1 MYRFHVVLIK
11 PSKYDE
17 DGYVISW
24 FRGVLVSN
32 SMAVMNALT
41 EQAERAKVL
50 GPDVEIITHYY
61 DETVRRIQ
69 IKRLVREV
77 RLGIDRS
84 IVCMV
89 GVQTNQFTRAV
100 DLGKEFMTYGF
111 KVMIGGFHVGGSIQ
125 MLPEIPDEIKDGIDA
140 GITMVAGEVENRW
153 GELLRDAYNNVLK
166 PLYNFLNDQPSLEGV
181 SPPFVPKENLAFYGD
196 SRQTSFD
203 AGRGC
208 PFKCT
213 FCTIINVQGNA
224 MRGRTPDDIEAL
236 IKRNQAQ
243 DMRGFFVTDDNFARH
258 PHWEEIVDRIISLKK
273 RKRVTLMVQTDAMSY
288 RIPKFVDKLA
298 RAGCRRIFIGMES
311 VNPDNLKACSKPQN
325 RIHEYRSMLQA
336 WRDASVVTHA
346 GYIIGFPGDTYD
358 SVMRDVERIKQELP
372 IEFVEFTMM
381 TPLPGSQDHLD
392 NYRKGIPMEKDMNE
406 YDTTRPCMEHPRMSR
421 DELMRAYRDAWK
433 SFYCREHVETILK
446 RRKDRRQKN
455 IARDMIWF
463 RSAVFVDNIH
473 PFLFGIFR
481 IKGRKRRSPKF
492 PTESIPI
499 YYYRRTKD
507 IVSWAAR
514 MLFMFIELK
523 YLSFKVNLKR
533 NNDYMDM
540 AITPE
545 PPVKKAIPSKDPH
558 ILNR

>member
-1 MYRFHVVLIK
+1 MKRFHVVLIK

-32 SMAVMNALT
+32 SMAMMNALT
-41 EQAERAKVL
+41 EQAEHDKVL
-50 GPDVEIITHYY
+50 GPDVEIITHFY
-61 DETVRRIQ
+61 DETVRRIPV
-69 IKRLVREV
+69 KRLVREV
-77 RLGIDRS
+77 QSGVDRAV
-84 IVCMV
+84 VCMV

-100 DLGKEFMTYGF
+100 DLGKEFIACGLN
-111 KVMIGGFHVGGSIQ
+111 VMVGGFHVSGSIQ
-125 MLPEIPDEIKDGIDA
+125 MLPRVPDEIQEGIDA

-153 GELLRDAYNNVLK
+153 SELLKDAYSNSLK
-166 PLYNFLNDQPSLEGV
+166 PLYNFLNDQPSLEGAV
-181 SPPFVPKENLAFYGD
+181 VPFTSKENLSFNGD

-208 PFKCT
+208 PFKCS

-243 DMRGFFVTDDNFARH
+243 DMRGFFITDDNFARH
-258 PHWEEIVDRIISLKK
+258 PRWEEIVDRIISLKK
-273 RKRVTLMVQTDAMSY
+273 KKRVTLMIQTDTMSY
-288 RIPKFVDKLA
+288 RIPRFVDKLA

-311 VNPDNLKACSKPQN
+311 VNPDNLKACGKPQN
-325 RIHEYRSMLQA
+325 RIHEYRTMLQA

-358 SVMRDVERIKQELP
+358 SIMRDVERLKQELP
-372 IEFVEFTMM
+372 IEFVVFFMM

-392 NYRKGIPMEKDMNE
+392 NYLKGVPMAKEMND
-406 YDTTRPCMEHPRMSR
+406 YDTTRPCAEHPRMSR

-433 SFYCREHVETILK
+433 SFYSREHVETILK

-455 IARDMIWF
+455 VARDMIWF
-463 RSAVFVDNIH
+463 RSAVFVEGLH

-492 PTESIPI
+492 PTESIPV
-499 YYYRRTKD
+499 YYCRRTWD
-507 IVSWAAR
+507 IASWTIR
-514 MLFMFIELK
+514 MLIIFIEVK
-523 YLSFKVNLKR
+523 YLSFKANRGR
-533 NNDYMDM
+533 NNDYMDIT
-540 AITPE
+540 ITPE
-545 PPVKKAIPSKDPH
+545 APVEKAVLSK
-558 ILNR
+558 

>member
-1 MYRFHVVLIK
+1 MKRFHVVLIK

-32 SMAVMNALT
+32 SMAMMNALT
-41 EQAERAKVL
+41 EQAEHDKVL
-50 GPDVEIITHYY
+50 GPDVEIITHFY
-61 DETVRRIQ
+61 DETVRRIPV
-69 IKRLVREV
+69 KRLVREV
-77 RLGIDRS
+77 QSGVDRAV
-84 IVCMV
+84 VCMV

-100 DLGKEFMTYGF
+100 DLGKEFIACGLN
-111 KVMIGGFHVGGSIQ
+111 VMVGGFHVSGSIQ
-125 MLPEIPDEIKDGIDA
+125 MLPRVPDEIQEGIDA

-153 GELLRDAYNNVLK
+153 SELLKDAYSNSLK
-166 PLYNFLNDQPSLEGV
+166 PLYNFLNDQPSLEGAV
-181 SPPFVPKENLAFYGD
+181 VPFVSKENLSFNGD

-208 PFKCT
+208 PFKCS

-243 DMRGFFVTDDNFARH
+243 DMRGFFITDDNFARH
-258 PHWEEIVDRIISLKK
+258 PRWEEIVDRIISLKK
-273 RKRVTLMVQTDAMSY
+273 KKRVTLMIQTDTMSY
-288 RIPKFVDKLA
+288 RIPRFVDKLA

-311 VNPDNLKACSKPQN
+311 VNPDNLKACGKPQN
-325 RIHEYRSMLQA
+325 RIHEYRTMLQA

-358 SVMRDVERIKQELP
+358 SIMRDVERLKQELP
-372 IEFVEFTMM
+372 IEFVVFFMM

-392 NYRKGIPMEKDMNE
+392 NYLKGVPMAKEMND
-406 YDTTRPCMEHPRMSR
+406 YDTTRPCAEHPRMSR

-433 SFYCREHVETILK
+433 SFYSREHVETILK

-455 IARDMIWF
+455 VARDMIWF
-463 RSAVFVDNIH
+463 RSAVFVEGLH

-492 PTESIPI
+492 PTESIPV
-499 YYYRRTKD
+499 YYCRRTWD
-507 IVSWAAR
+507 IASWTIR
-514 MLFMFIELK
+514 MLIIFIEVK
-523 YLSFKVNLKR
+523 YLSFKANRGR
-533 NNDYMDM
+533 NNDYMDIT
-540 AITPE
+540 ITPE
-545 PPVKKAIPSKDPH
+545 APVEKAVLSK
-558 ILNR
+558 

>member
-1 MYRFHVVLIK
+1 MKRFHVVLIK

-32 SMAVMNALT
+32 SMAMMNALT
-41 EQAERAKVL
+41 EQAEHDKVL
-50 GPDVEIITHYY
+50 GPDVEIITHFY
-61 DETVRRIQ
+61 DETVRRIPV
-69 IKRLVREV
+69 KRLVREV
-77 RLGIDRS
+77 QSGVDRAV
-84 IVCMV
+84 VCMV

-100 DLGKEFMTYGF
+100 DLGKEFIACGLN
-111 KVMIGGFHVGGSIQ
+111 VMVGGFHVSGSIQ
-125 MLPEIPDEIKDGIDA
+125 MLPRVPDEIQEGIDA

-153 GELLRDAYNNVLK
+153 SELLKDAYSNSLK
-166 PLYNFLNDQPSLEGV
+166 PLYNFLNDQPSLEGAV
-181 SPPFVPKENLAFYGD
+181 VPFVSKENLSFNGD

-208 PFKCT
+208 PFKCS

-243 DMRGFFVTDDNFARH
+243 DMRGFFITDDNFARH
-258 PHWEEIVDRIISLKK
+258 PRWEEIVDRIISLKK
-273 RKRVTLMVQTDAMSY
+273 KKRVTLMIQTDTMSY
-288 RIPKFVDKLA
+288 RIPRFVDKLA

-311 VNPDNLKACSKPQN
+311 VNPDNLKACGKPQN
-325 RIHEYRSMLQA
+325 RIHEYRTMLQA

-358 SVMRDVERIKQELP
+358 SIMRDVERLKQELP
-372 IEFVEFTMM
+372 IEFVVFFMM

-392 NYRKGIPMEKDMNE
+392 NYLKGVPMAKEMND
-406 YDTTRPCMEHPRMSR
+406 YDTTRPCAEHPRMSR

-433 SFYCREHVETILK
+433 SFYSREHVETILK

-463 RSAVFVDNIH
+463 RSAVFVEGLH

-492 PTESIPI
+492 PTESIPV
-499 YYYRRTKD
+499 YYCRRTWD
-507 IVSWAAR
+507 IASWTIR
-514 MLFMFIELK
+514 MLIIFIEVK
-523 YLSFKVNLKR
+523 YLSFKANRGR
-533 NNDYMDM
+533 NNDYMDIT
-540 AITPE
+540 ITPE
-545 PPVKKAIPSKDPH
+545 APVDKAVLSK
-558 ILNR
+558 

>member
-1 MYRFHVVLIK
+1 MKRFHVVLIK

-32 SMAVMNALT
+32 SMAMMNALT
-41 EQAERAKVL
+41 EQAEHDKVL
-50 GPDVEIITHYY
+50 GPDVEIITHFY
-61 DETVRRIQ
+61 DETVRRIPV
-69 IKRLVREV
+69 KRLVREV
-77 RLGIDRS
+77 QSGVDRAV
-84 IVCMV
+84 VCMV

-100 DLGKEFMTYGF
+100 DLGKEFIACGLN
-111 KVMIGGFHVGGSIQ
+111 VMVGGFHVSGSIQ
-125 MLPEIPDEIKDGIDA
+125 MLPRVPDEIQEGIDA

-153 GELLRDAYNNVLK
+153 SELLKDAYNNSLK
-166 PLYNFLNDQPSLEGV
+166 PLYNFLNDQPSLEGAV
-181 SPPFVPKENLAFYGD
+181 VPFTSKENLSFNGD

-208 PFKCT
+208 PFKCS

-243 DMRGFFVTDDNFARH
+243 DMRGFFITDDNFARH
-258 PHWEEIVDRIISLKK
+258 PRWEEIVDRIISLKK
-273 RKRVTLMVQTDAMSY
+273 KKRVTLMIQTDTMSY
-288 RIPKFVDKLA
+288 RIPRFVDKLA

-311 VNPDNLKACSKPQN
+311 VNPDNLKACGKPQN
-325 RIHEYRSMLQA
+325 RIHEYRTMLQA

-358 SVMRDVERIKQELP
+358 SIMRDVERLKQELP
-372 IEFVEFTMM
+372 IEFVVFFMM

-392 NYRKGIPMEKDMNE
+392 NYLKGVPMAKEMND
-406 YDTTRPCMEHPRMSR
+406 YDTTRPCAEHPRMSR

-433 SFYCREHVETILK
+433 SFYSREHVETILK

-455 IARDMIWF
+455 VARDMIWF
-463 RSAVFVDNIH
+463 RSAVFVEGLH

-492 PTESIPI
+492 PTESIPV
-499 YYYRRTKD
+499 YYCRRTWD
-507 IVSWAAR
+507 IASWTIR
-514 MLFMFIELK
+514 MLIIFIEVK
-523 YLSFKVNLKR
+523 YLSFKANRGR
-533 NNDYMDM
+533 NNDYMDIT
-540 AITPE
+540 ITPE
-545 PPVKKAIPSKDPH
+545 APVDKAVLSK
-558 ILNR
+558 

>member
-1 MYRFHVVLIK
+1 MKRFHVVLIK

-32 SMAVMNALT
+32 SMAMMNALT
-41 EQAERAKVL
+41 EQAEHDKVL
-50 GPDVEIITHYY
+50 GPDVEIITHFY
-61 DETVRRIQ
+61 DETVRRIPV
-69 IKRLVREV
+69 KRLVREV
-77 RLGIDRS
+77 QPGVDRAV
-84 IVCMV
+84 VCMV

-100 DLGKEFMTYGF
+100 DLGKEFIACGLN
-111 KVMIGGFHVGGSIQ
+111 VMVGGFHVSGSIQ
-125 MLPEIPDEIKDGIDA
+125 MLPRVPDEIQEGIDA

-153 GELLRDAYNNVLK
+153 SELLKDAYSNSLK
-166 PLYNFLNDQPSLEGV
+166 PLYNFLNDQPSLEGAV
-181 SPPFVPKENLAFYGD
+181 VPFTSKENLSFNGD

-208 PFKCT
+208 PFKCS
-213 FCTIINVQGNA
+213 FCTIINVQGNT

-243 DMRGFFVTDDNFARH
+243 DMRGFFITDDNFARH
-258 PHWEEIVDRIISLKK
+258 PRWEEIVDRIISLKK
-273 RKRVTLMVQTDAMSY
+273 KKRVTLMIQTDTMSY
-288 RIPKFVDKLA
+288 RIPRFVDKLA

-311 VNPDNLKACSKPQN
+311 VNPDNLKACGKPQN
-325 RIHEYRSMLQA
+325 RIHEYRTMLQA

-358 SVMRDVERIKQELP
+358 SIMRDVERLKQELP
-372 IEFVEFTMM
+372 IEFVVFFMM

-392 NYRKGIPMEKDMNE
+392 NYLKGVPMAKEMND
-406 YDTTRPCMEHPRMSR
+406 YDTTRPCAEHPRMSR

-433 SFYCREHVETILK
+433 SFYSREHVETILK

-455 IARDMIWF
+455 VARDMIWF
-463 RSAVFVDNIH
+463 RSAVFVEGLH

-492 PTESIPI
+492 PTESIPV
-499 YYYRRTKD
+499 YYCRRTWD
-507 IVSWAAR
+507 IASWTIR
-514 MLFMFIELK
+514 MLIIFIEVK
-523 YLSFKVNLKR
+523 YLSFKANRGR
-533 NNDYMDM
+533 NNDYMDIT
-540 AITPE
+540 ITPE
-545 PPVKKAIPSKDPH
+545 APVEKAVLSK
-558 ILNR
+558 

>member
-1 MYRFHVVLIK
+1 MKRFHVVLIK

-32 SMAVMNALT
+32 SMAMMNALT
-41 EQAERAKVL
+41 EQAEHDKVL
-50 GPDVEIITHYY
+50 GPDVEIITHFY
-61 DETVRRIQ
+61 DETVRRIPV
-69 IKRLVREV
+69 KRLVREV
-77 RLGIDRS
+77 QSGVDRAV
-84 IVCMV
+84 VCMV

-100 DLGKEFMTYGF
+100 DLGKKFIACGLN
-111 KVMIGGFHVGGSIQ
+111 VMVGGFHVSGSIQ
-125 MLPEIPDEIKDGIDA
+125 MLPRVPDEIQEGIDA

-153 GELLRDAYNNVLK
+153 SELLKDAYSNSLK
-166 PLYNFLNDQPSLEGV
+166 PLYNFLNDQPSLEGAV
-181 SPPFVPKENLAFYGD
+181 VPFTSKENLSFNGD

-208 PFKCT
+208 PFKCS
-213 FCTIINVQGNA
+213 FCTIINVQGNT

-243 DMRGFFVTDDNFARH
+243 DMRGFFITDDNFARH
-258 PHWEEIVDRIISLKK
+258 PRWEEIVDRIISLKK
-273 RKRVTLMVQTDAMSY
+273 KKRVTLMIQTDTMSY
-288 RIPKFVDKLA
+288 RIPRFVDKLA

-311 VNPDNLKACSKPQN
+311 VNPDNLKACGKPQN
-325 RIHEYRSMLQA
+325 RIHEYRTMLQA

-358 SVMRDVERIKQELP
+358 SIMRDVERLKQELP
-372 IEFVEFTMM
+372 IEFVVFFMM

-392 NYRKGIPMEKDMNE
+392 NYLKGVPMAKEMND
-406 YDTTRPCMEHPRMSR
+406 YDTTRPCAEHPRMSR

-433 SFYCREHVETILK
+433 SFYSREHVETILK

-463 RSAVFVDNIH
+463 RSAVFVEGLH

-492 PTESIPI
+492 PTESIPV
-499 YYYRRTKD
+499 YYCRRTWD
-507 IVSWAAR
+507 IASWTIR
-514 MLFMFIELK
+514 MLIIFIEVK
-523 YLSFKVNLKR
+523 YLSFKANRGR
-533 NNDYMDM
+533 NNDYMDIT
-540 AITPE
+540 ITPE
-545 PPVKKAIPSKDPH
+545 APVDKAVLSK
-558 ILNR
+558 

>member
-1 MYRFHVVLIK
+1 MKRFHVVLIK

-32 SMAVMNALT
+32 SMAMMNALT
-41 EQAERAKVL
+41 EQAEHDKVL
-50 GPDVEIITHYY
+50 GPDVEIITHFY
-61 DETVRRIQ
+61 DETVRRIPV
-69 IKRLVREV
+69 KRLVREV
-77 RLGIDRS
+77 QLNTDHAV
-84 IVCMV
+84 VCMV

-100 DLGKEFMTYGF
+100 DLGKEFIACGLN
-111 KVMIGGFHVGGSIQ
+111 VMVGGFHVSGSIQ
-125 MLPEIPDEIKDGIDA
+125 MLPRVPDEIQEGIDA

-153 GELLRDAYNNVLK
+153 SELLKDAYSNSLK
-166 PLYNFLNDQPSLEGV
+166 PLYNFLNDQPSLEGAV
-181 SPPFVPKENLAFYGD
+181 VPFVSKENLSFNGD

-208 PFKCT
+208 PFKCS
-213 FCTIINVQGNA
+213 FCTIINVQGNT

-243 DMRGFFVTDDNFARH
+243 DMRGFFITDDNFARH
-258 PHWEEIVDRIISLKK
+258 PRWEEIVDRIISLKK
-273 RKRVTLMVQTDAMSY
+273 KKRVTLMIQTDTMSY
-288 RIPKFVDKLA
+288 RIPRFVDKLA

-311 VNPDNLKACSKPQN
+311 VNPDNLKACGKPQN
-325 RIHEYRSMLQA
+325 RIHEYRTMLQA

-358 SVMRDVERIKQELP
+358 SIMRDVERLKQELP
-372 IEFVEFTMM
+372 IEFVVFFMM

-392 NYRKGIPMEKDMNE
+392 NYLKGVPMAKEMND
-406 YDTTRPCMEHPRMSR
+406 YDTTRPCAEHPRMSR

-433 SFYCREHVETILK
+433 SFYSREHVETILK

-455 IARDMIWF
+455 VARDMIWF
-463 RSAVFVDNIH
+463 RSAVFVEGLH

-492 PTESIPI
+492 PTESIPV
-499 YYYRRTKD
+499 YYCRRTWD
-507 IVSWAAR
+507 IASWTIR
-514 MLFMFIELK
+514 MLIIFIEVK
-523 YLSFKVNLKR
+523 YLSFKANRVR
-533 NNDYMDM
+533 NNDYMDIT
-540 AITPE
+540 ITPE
-545 PPVKKAIPSKDPH
+545 APVDKAVLSK
-558 ILNR
+558 

>member
-1 MYRFHVVLIK
+1 MKRFHVVLIK

-32 SMAVMNALT
+32 SMAMMNALT
-41 EQAERAKVL
+41 EQAEHDKVL
-50 GPDVEIITHYY
+50 GPDVEIITHFY
-61 DETVRRIQ
+61 DETVRRIPV
-69 IKRLVREV
+69 KRLVREV
-77 RLGIDRS
+77 QSGVDRAV
-84 IVCMV
+84 VCMV

-100 DLGKEFMTYGF
+100 DLGKEFIACGLN
-111 KVMIGGFHVGGSIQ
+111 VMVGGFHVSGSIQ
-125 MLPEIPDEIKDGIDA
+125 MLPRVPDEIQEGIDA

-153 GELLRDAYNNVLK
+153 SELLKDAYSNSLK
-166 PLYNFLNDQPSLEGV
+166 PLYNFLNDQPSLEGAV
-181 SPPFVPKENLAFYGD
+181 VPFTSKENLSFNGD

-208 PFKCT
+208 PFKCS

-243 DMRGFFVTDDNFARH
+243 DMRGFFITDDNFARH
-258 PHWEEIVDRIISLKK
+258 PRWEEIVDRIISLKK
-273 RKRVTLMVQTDAMSY
+273 KKRVTLMIQTDTMSY
-288 RIPKFVDKLA
+288 RIPRFVEKLA

-311 VNPDNLKACSKPQN
+311 VNPDNLKACGKPQN
-325 RIHEYRSMLQA
+325 RIHEYRTMLQA

-358 SVMRDVERIKQELP
+358 SIMRDVERLKQELP
-372 IEFVEFTMM
+372 IEFVVFFMM

-392 NYRKGIPMEKDMNE
+392 NYLKGVPMAKEMND
-406 YDTTRPCMEHPRMSR
+406 YDTTRPCAEHPRMSR

-433 SFYCREHVETILK
+433 SFYSREHVETILK

-455 IARDMIWF
+455 VARDMIWF
-463 RSAVFVDNIH
+463 RSAVFVEGLH

-492 PTESIPI
+492 PTESIPV
-499 YYYRRTKD
+499 YYCRRTWD
-507 IVSWAAR
+507 IASWTIR
-514 MLFMFIELK
+514 MLIIFIEVK
-523 YLSFKVNLKR
+523 YLSFKANRVR
-533 NNDYMDM
+533 NNDYMDIT
-540 AITPE
+540 ITPE
-545 PPVKKAIPSKDPH
+545 APVDKAVLSK
-558 ILNR
+558 

>member
-1 MYRFHVVLIK
+1 MKRFHVVLIK

-32 SMAVMNALT
+32 SMAMMNALT
-41 EQAERAKVL
+41 EQAEHDKVL
-50 GPDVEIITHYY
+50 GPDVEIITHFY
-61 DETVRRIQ
+61 DETVRRIPV
-69 IKRLVREV
+69 KRLVREV
-77 RLGIDRS
+77 QSGVDRAV
-84 IVCMV
+84 VCMV

-100 DLGKEFMTYGF
+100 DLGKEFIACGLN
-111 KVMIGGFHVGGSIQ
+111 VMVGGFHVSGSIQ
-125 MLPEIPDEIKDGIDA
+125 MLPRVPDEIQEGIDA

-153 GELLRDAYNNVLK
+153 SELLKDAYNNSLK
-166 PLYNFLNDQPSLEGV
+166 PLYNFLNDQPSLEGAV
-181 SPPFVPKENLAFYGD
+181 VPFTSKENLSFNGD

-208 PFKCT
+208 PFKCS

-243 DMRGFFVTDDNFARH
+243 DMRGFFITDDNFARH
-258 PHWEEIVDRIISLKK
+258 PRWEEIVDRIISLKK
-273 RKRVTLMVQTDAMSY
+273 KKRVTLMIQTDTMSY
-288 RIPKFVDKLA
+288 RIPRFVEKLA

-311 VNPDNLKACSKPQN
+311 VNPDNLKACGKPQN
-325 RIHEYRSMLQA
+325 RIHEYRTMLQA

-358 SVMRDVERIKQELP
+358 SIMRDVERLKQELP
-372 IEFVEFTMM
+372 IEFVVFFMM

-392 NYRKGIPMEKDMNE
+392 NYLKGVPMAKEMND
-406 YDTTRPCMEHPRMSR
+406 YDTTRPCAEHPRMSR

-433 SFYCREHVETILK
+433 SFYSREHVETILK

-455 IARDMIWF
+455 VARDMIWF
-463 RSAVFVDNIH
+463 RSAVFVEGLH

-492 PTESIPI
+492 PTESIPV
-499 YYYRRTKD
+499 YYCRRTWD
-507 IVSWAAR
+507 IASWTIR
-514 MLFMFIELK
+514 MLIIFIEVK
-523 YLSFKVNLKR
+523 YLSFKANRGR
-533 NNDYMDM
+533 NNDYMDIT
-540 AITPE
+540 ITPE
-545 PPVKKAIPSKDPH
+545 APVDKAVLSK
-558 ILNR
+558 

>member
-1 MYRFHVVLIK
+1 MKRFHVVLIK

-32 SMAVMNALT
+32 SMAMMNALT
-41 EQAERAKVL
+41 EQAEHDKVL
-50 GPDVEIITHYY
+50 GPDVEIITHFY
-61 DETVRRIQ
+61 DETVRRIPV
-69 IKRLVREV
+69 KRLVREV
-77 RLGIDRS
+77 QSGVDRAV
-84 IVCMV
+84 VCMV

-100 DLGKEFMTYGF
+100 DLGKKFIACGLN
-111 KVMIGGFHVGGSIQ
+111 VMVGGFHVSGSIQ
-125 MLPEIPDEIKDGIDA
+125 MLPRVPDEIQEGIDA

-153 GELLRDAYNNVLK
+153 SELLKDAYSNSLK
-166 PLYNFLNDQPSLEGV
+166 PLYNFLNDQPSLEGAV
-181 SPPFVPKENLAFYGD
+181 VPFVSKENLSFNGD

-208 PFKCT
+208 PFKCS

-243 DMRGFFVTDDNFARH
+243 DMRGFFITDDNFARH
-258 PHWEEIVDRIISLKK
+258 PRWEEIVDRIISLKK
-273 RKRVTLMVQTDAMSY
+273 KKRVTLMIQTDTMSY
-288 RIPKFVDKLA
+288 RIPRFVDKLA

-311 VNPDNLKACSKPQN
+311 VNPDNLKACGKPQN
-325 RIHEYRSMLQA
+325 RIHEYRTMLQA

-358 SVMRDVERIKQELP
+358 SIMRDVERLKQELP
-372 IEFVEFTMM
+372 IEFVVFFMM

-392 NYRKGIPMEKDMNE
+392 NYLKGVPMAKEMND
-406 YDTTRPCMEHPRMSR
+406 YDTTRPCAEHPRMSR

-433 SFYCREHVETILK
+433 SFYSREHVETILK

-455 IARDMIWF
+455 VARDMIWF
-463 RSAVFVDNIH
+463 RSAVFVEGLH

-492 PTESIPI
+492 PTESIPV
-499 YYYRRTKD
+499 YYCRRTWD
-507 IVSWAAR
+507 IASWTIR
-514 MLFMFIELK
+514 MLIIFIEVK
-523 YLSFKVNLKR
+523 YLSFKANRGR
-533 NNDYMDM
+533 NNDYMDIT
-540 AITPE
+540 ITPE
-545 PPVKKAIPSKDPH
+545 APVDKAVLSK
-558 ILNR
+558 

>member
-1 MYRFHVVLIK
+1 MKRFHVVLIK

-32 SMAVMNALT
+32 SMAMMNALT
-41 EQAERAKVL
+41 EQAEHDKVL
-50 GPDVEIITHYY
+50 GPDVEIITHFY
-61 DETVRRIQ
+61 DETVRRIPV
-69 IKRLVREV
+69 KRLVREV
-77 RLGIDRS
+77 QSGVDRAV
-84 IVCMV
+84 VCMV

-100 DLGKEFMTYGF
+100 DLGKEFIACGLN
-111 KVMIGGFHVGGSIQ
+111 VMVGGFHVSGSIQ
-125 MLPEIPDEIKDGIDA
+125 MLPRVPDEIQEGIDA

-153 GELLRDAYNNVLK
+153 SELLKDAYSNSLK
-166 PLYNFLNDQPSLEGV
+166 PLYNFLNDQPSLEGAV
-181 SPPFVPKENLAFYGD
+181 VPFTSKENLSFNGD

-208 PFKCT
+208 PFKCS
-213 FCTIINVQGNA
+213 FCTIINVQGNT

-243 DMRGFFVTDDNFARH
+243 DMRGFFITDDNFARH
-258 PHWEEIVDRIISLKK
+258 PRWEEIVDRIISLKK
-273 RKRVTLMVQTDAMSY
+273 KKRVTLMIQTDTMSY
-288 RIPKFVDKLA
+288 RIPRFVDKLA

-311 VNPDNLKACSKPQN
+311 VNPDNLKACGKPQN
-325 RIHEYRSMLQA
+325 RIHEYRTMLQA

-358 SVMRDVERIKQELP
+358 SIMRDVERLKQELP
-372 IEFVEFTMM
+372 IEFVVFFMM

-392 NYRKGIPMEKDMNE
+392 NYLKGVPMAKEMND
-406 YDTTRPCMEHPRMSR
+406 YDTTRPCAEHPRMSR

-433 SFYCREHVETILK
+433 SFYSREHVETILK

-463 RSAVFVDNIH
+463 RSAVFVEGLH

-492 PTESIPI
+492 PTESIPV
-499 YYYRRTKD
+499 YYCRRTWD
-507 IVSWAAR
+507 IASWTIR
-514 MLFMFIELK
+514 MLIIFIEVK
-523 YLSFKVNLKR
+523 YLSFKANRGR
-533 NNDYMDM
+533 NNDYMDIT
-540 AITPE
+540 ITPE
-545 PPVKKAIPSKDPH
+545 APVDKAVLSK
-558 ILNR
+558 

>member
-1 MYRFHVVLIK
+1 MKRFHVVLIK

-32 SMAVMNALT
+32 SMAMMNALT
-41 EQAERAKVL
+41 EQAEHDKVL
-50 GPDVEIITHYY
+50 GPDVEIITHFY
-61 DETVRRIQ
+61 DETVRRIPV
-69 IKRLVREV
+69 KRLVREV
-77 RLGIDRS
+77 QSGVDRAV
-84 IVCMV
+84 VCMV

-100 DLGKEFMTYGF
+100 DLGKEFIACGLN
-111 KVMIGGFHVGGSIQ
+111 VMVGGFHVSGSIQ
-125 MLPEIPDEIKDGIDA
+125 MLPRVPDEIQEGIDA

-153 GELLRDAYNNVLK
+153 SELLKDAYSNSLK
-166 PLYNFLNDQPSLEGV
+166 PLYNFLNDQPSLEGAV
-181 SPPFVPKENLAFYGD
+181 VPFVSKENLSFNGD

-208 PFKCT
+208 PFKCS
-213 FCTIINVQGNA
+213 FCTIINVQGNT

-243 DMRGFFVTDDNFARH
+243 DMRGFFITDDNFARH
-258 PHWEEIVDRIISLKK
+258 PRWEEIVDRIISLKK
-273 RKRVTLMVQTDAMSY
+273 KKRVTLMIQTDTMSY
-288 RIPKFVDKLA
+288 RIPRFVEKLA

-311 VNPDNLKACSKPQN
+311 VNPDNLKACGKPQN
-325 RIHEYRSMLQA
+325 RIHEYRTMLQA

-358 SVMRDVERIKQELP
+358 SIMRDVERLKQELP
-372 IEFVEFTMM
+372 IEFVVFFMM

-392 NYRKGIPMEKDMNE
+392 NYLKGVPMAKEMND
-406 YDTTRPCMEHPRMSR
+406 YDTTRPCAEHPRMSR

-433 SFYCREHVETILK
+433 SFYSREHVETILK

-455 IARDMIWF
+455 VARDMIWF
-463 RSAVFVDNIH
+463 RSAVFVEGLH

-492 PTESIPI
+492 PTESIPV
-499 YYYRRTKD
+499 YYCRRTWD
-507 IVSWAAR
+507 IASWTIR
-514 MLFMFIELK
+514 MLIIFIEVK
-523 YLSFKVNLKR
+523 YLSFKANRGR
-533 NNDYMDM
+533 NNDYMDIT
-540 AITPE
+540 ITPE
-545 PPVKKAIPSKDPH
+545 APVDKAVLSK
-558 ILNR
+558 

>member
-1 MYRFHVVLIK
+1 MKRFHVVLIK

-32 SMAVMNALT
+32 SMAMMNALT
-41 EQAERAKVL
+41 EQAEHDKVL
-50 GPDVEIITHYY
+50 GPDVEIITHFY
-61 DETVRRIQ
+61 DETVRRIPV
-69 IKRLVREV
+69 KRLVREV
-77 RLGIDRS
+77 QSGVDRAV
-84 IVCMV
+84 VCMV

-100 DLGKEFMTYGF
+100 DLGKKFIACGLN
-111 KVMIGGFHVGGSIQ
+111 VMVGGFHVSGSIQ
-125 MLPEIPDEIKDGIDA
+125 MLPRVPDEIQEGIDA

-153 GELLRDAYNNVLK
+153 SELLKDAYSNSLK
-166 PLYNFLNDQPSLEGV
+166 PLYNFLNDQPSLEGAV
-181 SPPFVPKENLAFYGD
+181 VPFTSKENLSFNGD

-208 PFKCT
+208 PFKCS

-243 DMRGFFVTDDNFARH
+243 DMRGFFITDDNFARH
-258 PHWEEIVDRIISLKK
+258 PRWEEIVDRIISLKK
-273 RKRVTLMVQTDAMSY
+273 KKRVTLMIQTDTMSY
-288 RIPKFVDKLA
+288 RIPRFVDKLA

-311 VNPDNLKACSKPQN
+311 VNPDNLKACGKPQN
-325 RIHEYRSMLQA
+325 RIHEYRTMLQA

-358 SVMRDVERIKQELP
+358 SIMRDVERLKQELP
-372 IEFVEFTMM
+372 IEFVVFFMM

-392 NYRKGIPMEKDMNE
+392 NYLKGVPMAKEMND
-406 YDTTRPCMEHPRMSR
+406 YDTTRPCAEHPRMSR

-433 SFYCREHVETILK
+433 SFYSREHVETILK

-455 IARDMIWF
+455 VARDMIWF
-463 RSAVFVDNIH
+463 RSAVFVEGLH

-492 PTESIPI
+492 PTESIPV
-499 YYYRRTKD
+499 YYCRRTWD
-507 IVSWAAR
+507 IASWTIR
-514 MLFMFIELK
+514 MLIIFIEVK
-523 YLSFKVNLKR
+523 YLSFKANRGR
-533 NNDYMDM
+533 NNDYMDIT
-540 AITPE
+540 ITPE
-545 PPVKKAIPSKDPH
+545 APVDKAVLSK
-558 ILNR
+558 

>member
-1 MYRFHVVLIK
+1 MKRFHVVLIK

-32 SMAVMNALT
+32 SMAMMNALT
-41 EQAERAKVL
+41 EQAEHDKVL
-50 GPDVEIITHYY
+50 GPDVEIITHFY
-61 DETVRRIQ
+61 DETVRRIPV
-69 IKRLVREV
+69 KRLVREV
-77 RLGIDRS
+77 QSGVDRAV
-84 IVCMV
+84 VCMV

-100 DLGKEFMTYGF
+100 DLGKEFKACGLN
-111 KVMIGGFHVGGSIQ
+111 VMIGGFHVSGSIQ
-125 MLPEIPDEIKDGIDA
+125 MLPRVPDEIQEGIDA

-153 GELLRDAYNNVLK
+153 SELLKDAYSNSLK
-166 PLYNFLNDQPSLEGV
+166 PLYNFLNDQPSLEGAV
-181 SPPFVPKENLAFYGD
+181 VPFTSKENLSFNGD

-208 PFKCT
+208 PFKCS
-213 FCTIINVQGNA
+213 FCTIINVQGNT

-243 DMRGFFVTDDNFARH
+243 DMRGFFITDDNFARH
-258 PHWEEIVDRIISLKK
+258 PRWEEIVDRIISLKK
-273 RKRVTLMVQTDAMSY
+273 KKRVTLMIQTDTMSY
-288 RIPKFVDKLA
+288 RIPRFVEKLA

-311 VNPDNLKACSKPQN
+311 VNPDNLKACGKPQN
-325 RIHEYRSMLQA
+325 RIHEYRTMLQA

-358 SVMRDVERIKQELP
+358 SIMRDVERLKQELP
-372 IEFVEFTMM
+372 IEFVVFFMM

-392 NYRKGIPMEKDMNE
+392 NYLKGVPMAKEMND
-406 YDTTRPCMEHPRMSR
+406 YDTTRPCAEHPRMSR

-433 SFYCREHVETILK
+433 SFYSREHVETILK

-455 IARDMIWF
+455 VARDMIWF
-463 RSAVFVDNIH
+463 RSAVFVEGLH

-492 PTESIPI
+492 PTESIPV
-499 YYYRRTKD
+499 YYCRRTWD
-507 IVSWAAR
+507 IASWTIR
-514 MLFMFIELK
+514 MLIIFIEVK
-523 YLSFKVNLKR
+523 YLSFKANRGR
-533 NNDYMDM
+533 NNDYMDIT
-540 AITPE
+540 ITPE
-545 PPVKKAIPSKDPH
+545 APVDKAVLSK
-558 ILNR
+558 

>member
-1 MYRFHVVLIK
+1 MKRFHVILIK

-32 SMAVMNALT
+32 SMAMMNALT
-41 EQAERAKVL
+41 EQAEHDKVL
-50 GPDVEIITHYY
+50 GPDVEIITHFY
-61 DETVRRIQ
+61 DETVRRIPV
-69 IKRLVREV
+69 KRLVRDV
-77 RLGIDRS
+77 QSGVDRA

-100 DLGKEFMTYGF
+100 DLGKEFIACGLN
-111 KVMIGGFHVGGSIQ
+111 VMIGGFHVSGSIQ
-125 MLPEIPDEIKDGIDA
+125 MLPRVPDEIQEGIDA

-153 GELLRDAYNNVLK
+153 SELLKDAYNNSLK
-166 PLYNFLNDQPSLEGV
+166 PLYNFLNDQPSLEGAV
-181 SPPFVPKENLAFYGD
+181 APFVSKENLSFNGD

-208 PFKCT
+208 PFKCS

-243 DMRGFFVTDDNFARH
+243 DMRGFFITDDNFARH
-258 PHWEEIVDRIISLKK
+258 PRWEEIVDRIISLKK
-273 RKRVTLMVQTDAMSY
+273 KKRVTLMIQTDTMSY
-288 RIPKFVDKLA
+288 RIPRFVDKLA

-311 VNPDNLKACSKPQN
+311 VNPDNLKACGKPQN
-325 RIHEYRSMLQA
+325 RIHEYRTMLQA

-346 GYIIGFPGDTYD
+346 GYIIGFPGDTYE
-358 SVMRDVERIKQELP
+358 SIMRDVERLKQEIP
-372 IEFVEFTMM
+372 IEFVVFFMM

-392 NYRKGIPMEKDMNE
+392 NYLKGVPMTKEMND
-406 YDTTRPCMEHPRMSR
+406 YDTTRPCVEHPRMSR

-433 SFYCREHVETILK
+433 SFYSREHVETILK

-463 RSAVFVDNIH
+463 RSAVFVEGLH

-481 IKGRKRRSPKF
+481 IKGRKRRSPRF
-492 PTESIPI
+492 RTESIPI
-499 YYYRRTKD
+499 YYCRRTWD
-507 IVSWAAR
+507 IASWTVR
-514 MLFMFIELK
+514 MLIIFIEVK
-523 YLSFKVNLKR
+523 YLSFKANRKK
-533 NNDYMDM
+533 NNDYMDIT
-540 AITPE
+540 ITPE
-545 PPVKKAIPSKDPH
+545 PPVEKTVLSKETSTS
-558 ILNR
+558 

>member
-1 MYRFHVVLIK
+1 MKRFHVVLIK

-32 SMAVMNALT
+32 SMAMMNALT
-41 EQAERAKVL
+41 EQAEHDKVL
-50 GPDVEIITHYY
+50 GPDVEIITHFY
-61 DETVRRIQ
+61 DETVRRIPV
-69 IKRLVREV
+69 KRLVREV
-77 RLGIDRS
+77 QSGVDRAV
-84 IVCMV
+84 VCMV

-100 DLGKEFMTYGF
+100 DLGKEFIACGLN
-111 KVMIGGFHVGGSIQ
+111 VMVGGFHVSGSIQ
-125 MLPEIPDEIKDGIDA
+125 MLPRVPDEIQEGIDA

-153 GELLRDAYNNVLK
+153 SELLKDAYSNSLK
-166 PLYNFLNDQPSLEGV
+166 PLYNFLNDQPSLEGAV
-181 SPPFVPKENLAFYGD
+181 APFVSKENLSFNGD

-208 PFKCT
+208 PFKCS

-243 DMRGFFVTDDNFARH
+243 DMRGFFITDDNFARH
-258 PHWEEIVDRIISLKK
+258 PRWEEIVDRIISLKK
-273 RKRVTLMVQTDAMSY
+273 KKRVTLMIQTDTMSY
-288 RIPKFVDKLA
+288 RIPRFVDKLA

-311 VNPDNLKACSKPQN
+311 VNPDNLKACGKPQN
-325 RIHEYRSMLQA
+325 RIHEYRTMLQA

-358 SVMRDVERIKQELP
+358 SIMCDVERLKQELP
-372 IEFVEFTMM
+372 IEFVVFFMM

-392 NYRKGIPMEKDMNE
+392 NYLKGVPMAKEMND
-406 YDTTRPCMEHPRMSR
+406 YDTTRPCAEHPRMSR
-421 DELMRAYRDAWK
+421 DELMRAYQDAWK
-433 SFYCREHVETILK
+433 SFYSREHVETILK

-455 IARDMIWF
+455 VARDMIWF
-463 RSAVFVDNIH
+463 RSAVFVEGLH

-492 PTESIPI
+492 PTESIPV
-499 YYYRRTKD
+499 YYCRRTWD
-507 IVSWAAR
+507 IASWTIR
-514 MLFMFIELK
+514 MLIIFIEVK
-523 YLSFKVNLKR
+523 YLSFKANRGR
-533 NNDYMDM
+533 NNDYMDIT
-540 AITPE
+540 ITPE
-545 PPVKKAIPSKDPH
+545 APVDKAVLSK
-558 ILNR
+558 

>member
-1 MYRFHVVLIK
+1 MKRFHVILIK

-32 SMAVMNALT
+32 SMAMMNALT
-41 EQAERAKVL
+41 EQAEHDKVL
-50 GPDVEIITHYY
+50 GPDVEIITHFY
-61 DETVRRIQ
+61 DETVRRIPV
-69 IKRLVREV
+69 KRLVRDV
-77 RLGIDRS
+77 QSGVDRA

-100 DLGKEFMTYGF
+100 DLGKEFMACGLN
-111 KVMIGGFHVGGSIQ
+111 VMIGGFHVSGSIQ
-125 MLPEIPDEIKDGIDA
+125 MLPRVPDEIQEGIDA

-153 GELLRDAYNNVLK
+153 GELLKDAYNNSLK
-166 PLYNFLNDQPSLEGV
+166 PLYNFLNDQPSLEGAV
-181 SPPFVPKENLAFYGD
+181 APFVSKENLSFSGD

-208 PFKCT
+208 PFKCS

-243 DMRGFFVTDDNFARH
+243 DMRGFFITDDNFARH
-258 PHWEEIVDRIISLKK
+258 PRWEEIVDRIISLKK
-273 RKRVTLMVQTDAMSY
+273 KKRVTLMIQTDTMSY
-288 RIPKFVDKLA
+288 RIPRFVDKLA

-311 VNPDNLKACSKPQN
+311 VNPDNLKACGKPQN
-325 RIHEYRSMLQA
+325 RIHEYRTMLQA

-358 SVMRDVERIKQELP
+358 SIMRDVERLKQEIP
-372 IEFVEFTMM
+372 IEFVVFFMM

-392 NYRKGIPMEKDMNE
+392 NYLKGVPMAKEMND
-406 YDTTRPCMEHPRMSR
+406 YDTTRPCAEHPRMSR

-433 SFYCREHVETILK
+433 SFYSREHVETILK

-455 IARDMIWF
+455 VARDMIWF
-463 RSAVFVDNIH
+463 RSAVFVEGLH

-492 PTESIPI
+492 PTESIPV
-499 YYYRRTKD
+499 YYCRRIWD
-507 IVSWAAR
+507 IVSWTVR
-514 MLFMFIELK
+514 MLLIFIEMR
-523 YLSFKVNLKR
+523 YLSFKVNLKK
-533 NNDYMDM
+533 NHDYMDVT
-540 AITPE
+540 ITPE
-545 PPVKKAIPSKDPH
+545 APAEKGVLSKETSTP
-558 ILNR
+558 

>member
-1 MYRFHVVLIK
+1 MKRFHVILIK

-32 SMAVMNALT
+32 SMAMMNALT
-41 EQAERAKVL
+41 EQAGHDKVL
-50 GPDVEIITHYY
+50 GSDVEIITHFY
-61 DETVRRIQ
+61 DETVRRIPV
-69 IKRLVREV
+69 KRLVREV
-77 RLGIDRS
+77 QLDVDRA

-100 DLGKEFMTYGF
+100 DLGKEFKACGLN
-111 KVMIGGFHVGGSIQ
+111 VMVGGFHVSGSIQ
-125 MLPEIPDEIKDGIDA
+125 MLPRVPDEIMEGIDA

-153 GELLRDAYNNVLK
+153 SELLKDAYSNSLK
-166 PLYNFLNDQPSLEGV
+166 PLYNFLNDQPSLEGAV
-181 SPPFVPKENLAFYGD
+181 APFVSKESLSFNGD

-208 PFKCT
+208 PFKCS

-243 DMRGFFVTDDNFARH
+243 DMRGFFITDDNFARH
-258 PHWEEIVDRIISLKK
+258 PRWEEIVDRIISLKK
-273 RKRVTLMVQTDAMSY
+273 KKRVTLMIQTDTMSY
-288 RIPKFVDKLA
+288 RIPRFVDKLA

-311 VNPDNLKACSKPQN
+311 VNPDNLKACGKPQN
-325 RIHEYRSMLQA
+325 RIHEYRTMLQA

-346 GYIIGFPGDTYD
+346 GYIIGFPGDTYE
-358 SVMRDVERIKQELP
+358 SIMRDVERLKQEIP
-372 IEFVEFTMM
+372 IEFVVFFMM

-392 NYRKGIPMEKDMNE
+392 NYLKGVPMTKEMND
-406 YDTTRPCMEHPRMSR
+406 YDTTRPCVEHPRMSR

-433 SFYCREHVETILK
+433 SFYSREHVETILK

-463 RSAVFVDNIH
+463 RSAVFVEGLH

-481 IKGRKRRSPKF
+481 IKGRKRRSPRF
-492 PTESIPI
+492 RTESIPI
-499 YYYRRTKD
+499 YYCRRTWD
-507 IVSWAAR
+507 IASWTVR
-514 MLFMFIELK
+514 MLIIFIEVK
-523 YLSFKVNLKR
+523 YLSFKANRKK
-533 NNDYMDM
+533 NNDYMDIT
-540 AITPE
+540 ITPE
-545 PPVKKAIPSKDPH
+545 PPVEKTVLSKETSTS
-558 ILNR
+558 

>member
-1 MYRFHVVLIK
+1 MKRFHVILIK
-11 PSKYDE
+11 PSRYDE

-358 SVMRDVERIKQELP
+358 SIMRDVERIKQELP

-392 NYRKGIPMEKDMNE
+392 NYRNGIPMEKDMNE

-421 DELMRAYRDAWK
+421 DELMRAYQDAWK

>member
-1 MYRFHVVLIK
+1 MKRFHVVLIK

-32 SMAVMNALT
+32 SMAMMNALT
-41 EQAERAKVL
+41 EQAEHDKVL
-50 GPDVEIITHYY
+50 GPDVEIITHFY
-61 DETVRRIQ
+61 DETVRRIPV
-69 IKRLVREV
+69 KRLVREV
-77 RLGIDRS
+77 QSGVDRAV
-84 IVCMV
+84 VCMV

-100 DLGKEFMTYGF
+100 DLGKEFIACGLN
-111 KVMIGGFHVGGSIQ
+111 VMVGGFHVSGSIQ
-125 MLPEIPDEIKDGIDA
+125 MLPRVPDEIQEGIDA

-153 GELLRDAYNNVLK
+153 SELLKDAYSNSLK
-166 PLYNFLNDQPSLEGV
+166 PLYNFLNDQPSLEGAV
-181 SPPFVPKENLAFYGD
+181 VPFTSKENLSFNGD

-208 PFKCT
+208 PFKCS

-243 DMRGFFVTDDNFARH
+243 DMRGFFITDDNFARH
-258 PHWEEIVDRIISLKK
+258 PRWEEIVDRIISLKK
-273 RKRVTLMVQTDAMSY
+273 KKRVTLMIQTDTMSY
-288 RIPKFVDKLA
+288 RIPRFVDKLA

-311 VNPDNLKACSKPQN
+311 VNPDNLKACGKPQN
-325 RIHEYRSMLQA
+325 RIHEYRTMLQA

-358 SVMRDVERIKQELP
+358 SIMRDVERLKQELP
-372 IEFVEFTMM
+372 IEFVVFFMM

-392 NYRKGIPMEKDMNE
+392 NYLKGVPMAKEMND
-406 YDTTRPCMEHPRMSR
+406 YDTTRPCAEHPRMSR

-433 SFYCREHVETILK
+433 SFYSREHVETILK

-455 IARDMIWF
+455 VARDMIWF
-463 RSAVFVDNIH
+463 RSAVFVEGLH

-492 PTESIPI
+492 PTESIPV
-499 YYYRRTKD
+499 YYCRRTWD
-507 IVSWAAR
+507 IASWTIR
-514 MLFMFIELK
+514 MLIIFIEVK
-523 YLSFKVNLKR
+523 YLSFKANRVR
-533 NNDYMDM
+533 NNDYMDIT
-540 AITPE
+540 ITPE
-545 PPVKKAIPSKDPH
+545 APVDKAVLSK
-558 ILNR
+558 